1 MLIVVSSDV
10 SATSLL
16 KNRPKGF
23 GNNLII
29 GDGAVVSAQDSFDA
43 LGRGSAAAGLNQG
56 INADSGLIGNPD
68 DLSIV
73 LPNLAPYLTFN
84 PQVIL
89 YTTQPASKRW
99 VLQAVTAAVR
109 EVCNMCLNALHD
121 Q

>member
-1 MLIVVSSDV
+1 
-10 SATSLL
+10 L

-23 GNNLII
+23 GNSLII
-29 GDGAVVSAQDSFDA
+29 GDGAVVSA

-109 EVCNMCLNALHD
+109 EVCNICLNAPHH